1 MLGDIL
7 SRFNHLNGALRAGG
21 KYRAVDAV
29 ERFNRC
35 AAVKFHSPRAD
46 TPWHADT
53 AFSDDIDDGT

>member
-53 AFSDDIDDGT
+53 A